1 MKLITSE
8 PWVLSANFHGGAVVA
23 SYPYDDYRFLNCT
36 KGTVNVVLSDTPFVK
51 WRYQWFLLKNW
62 LFKIVGSLWKSLAD
76 FLLMKKGRK
85 LLRVQQFSS

>member
-36 KGTVNVVLSDTPFVK
+36 KGTLNVVLSDTPFVK
-51 WRYQWFLLKNW
+51 WRYQ
-62 LFKIVGSLWKSLAD
+62 
-76 FLLMKKGRK
+76 
-85 LLRVQQFSS
+85 